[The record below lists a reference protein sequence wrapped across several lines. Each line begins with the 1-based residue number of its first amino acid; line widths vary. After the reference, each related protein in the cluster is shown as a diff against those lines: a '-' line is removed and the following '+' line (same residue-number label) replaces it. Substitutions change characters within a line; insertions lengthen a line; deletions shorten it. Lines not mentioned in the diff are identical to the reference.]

1 MGKLFCQV
9 IQSHFLS
16 SIVSN
21 PILLSCLIHCCIVR
35 LDMINWKTNSF
46 CSKSNFVFFFRL
58 IFALAQ
64 RLRCYPTKKM
74 LPTPFFLK
82 LKIGFQQKLNVQ
94 SKSYRWI
101 DYLWKIKPNWIKL
114 KAKWFLLI
122 LTAAQRWTPFTNPTQ
137 AQPKSNQSGG
147 WRNEEIVRW
156 LKKRRNWDRERVKDQ
171 FLWRTPSKTY
181 R

>member
-1 MGKLFCQV
+1 MF
-9 IQSHFLS
+9 F
-16 SIVSN
+16 SIDIRIGTEVT
-21 PILLSCLIHCCIVR
+21 LLSDKKDASHSFFSQIKNRFSTKIECAVKKLSMDWLFVIYKNQIE
-35 LDMINWKTNSF
+35 LNWKPN
-46 CSKSNFVFFFRL
+46 
-58 IFALAQ
+58 
-64 RLRCYPTKKM
+64 
-74 LPTPFFLK
+74 
-82 LKIGFQQKLNVQ
+82 GF
-94 SKSYRWI
+94 S
-101 DYLWKIKPNWIKL
+101 
-114 KAKWFLLI
+114 LI

>member
-46 CSKSNFVFFFRL
+46 CSKSNFCFFFDWNSHWHR
-58 IFALAQ
+58 
-64 RLRCYPTKKM
+64 RLRCYPTKKCFP
-74 LPTPFFLK
+74 LLFSQIKNRFSTKIECAVKK
-82 LKIGFQQKLNVQ
+82 LSMDWLFVKNKNQIELN
-94 SKSYRWI
+94 W
-101 DYLWKIKPNWIKL
+101 KPNG
-114 KAKWFLLI
+114 FLLI

-137 AQPKSNQSGG
+137 AQPKSDQSGG
-147 WRNEEIVRW
+147 
-156 LKKRRNWDRERVKDQ
+156 
-171 FLWRTPSKTY
+171 
-181 R
+181 

>member
-1 MGKLFCQV
+1 MRKQWKNTIDVNFIGMTFSWRKRLSMAFFWTSHFRPIEARIEKLLRQV

-16 SIVSN
+16 PIVSN

-46 CSKSNFVFFFRL
+46 CSKSNFVFFDWYSHWHR
-58 IFALAQ
+58 

-74 LPTPFFLK
+74 LLTPFFLK

-101 DYLWKIKPNWIKL
+101 DYLWKIKTKL
-114 KAKWFLLI
+114 
-122 LTAAQRWTPFTNPTQ
+122 N
-137 AQPKSNQSGG
+137 
-147 WRNEEIVRW
+147 
-156 LKKRRNWDRERVKDQ
+156 
-171 FLWRTPSKTY
+171 
-181 R
+181 